1 VPRLL
6 GASVR
11 LALFGVLFVLWSS
24 ASALAAS
31 PPTAGNDSLQA
42 SPTGALDVLGNDTG
56 TDVKVSQTGSPTHG
70 TASCKPLGGCL
81 YKADKGYTGADAFTY
96 TIKDADGAEA
106 TGTVTVSVSESP
118 AGNALIAADDDVAT
132 LSGKPVTLRL
142 LDNDT
147 GTAPLTVASHT
158 DPTHGTLS
166 CTSDDGV
173 CTYTPEAGF
182 TGSDGFRYT
191 ADDAGTQP
199 ASSADVHIL
208 VAPADASYGL
218 GVHGGPGSITDG
230 DKAAWSAGVG
240 SPSSLQELAALP
252 LPELTSNLSGPQ
264 HVEGTPQGAKG
275 WTVSADGTKASAGDG
290 ALLGSAVSEAFPR
303 PLPPLST
310 GTGGD
315 GHVPIL
321 VGSKVVTFFHHSQPT
336 RVSCLDRRTGTA
348 CPGYPISLEMGT
360 TNINGPGVVIG
371 TKIYTHLFPLNYGTP
386 SGPLGLFCWDTSTNS
401 TCGYFVLAR
410 MSGNPVPG
418 ASAPVMVGSKIYMA
432 GDGGKLFCLDPATGD
447 PCGSMDSGLA
457 PGPGGEYDIIT
468 HGTRVYASRLS
479 GTAACIDVATGSACP
494 GWETPKNTG
503 PAWNLVNMH
512 DATGAI
518 TGVCAFSASTGDCYP
533 DADPST
539 STHVTTFPTTDPYYS
554 VTEEAEA
561 GTRTFV
567 GSLSHYGVG
576 CWDWSTMKP
585 CAGPNFGPDGWTTTV
600 SGADAYG
607 ARWDGSCVVALGD
620 RGLAF
625 TVDFDGA
632 SPCTSL
638 SSGTNKRSIDLRDQ
652 RFDRSVGSAHWNKVV
667 LTDTKPG
674 ELDSVNVSVRDAET
688 GDLIKSG
695 DVAGGDHTLDL
706 SGIDPQRHPAVTLD
720 ATSTEANQQQS
731 PPIDVETARSVA
743 SAAAASSPWDDGIP
757 PRLVLS
763 WTADPKQVGFT
774 TRSTS
779 GCSTA
784 ADTTLG
790 VATHLA
796 GGADK
801 LAQVGLT
808 RSASCT
814 VAPPAAAPV
823 AAAAVPRICGG
834 ARLFSIHVRYK
845 GSQIKKLTV
854 TVNGK
859 RQKIKSMKG
868 RPVVRVD
875 LRKLTRG
882 TVKVKITIKTKAGKT
897 LKGTR
902 VYHPCT
908 KKLPDRGFKY

>member
-1 VPRLL
+1 
-6 GASVR
+6 
-11 LALFGVLFVLWSS
+11 
-24 ASALAAS
+24 
-31 PPTAGNDSLQA
+31 
-42 SPTGALDVLGNDTG
+42 
-56 TDVKVSQTGSPTHG
+56 
-70 TASCKPLGGCL
+70 
-81 YKADKGYTGADAFTY
+81 
-96 TIKDADGAEA
+96 
-106 TGTVTVSVSESP
+106 
-118 AGNALIAADDDVAT
+118 
-132 LSGKPVTLRL
+132 
-142 LDNDT
+142 
-147 GTAPLTVASHT
+147 
-158 DPTHGTLS
+158 
-166 CTSDDGV
+166 
-173 CTYTPEAGF
+173 
-182 TGSDGFRYT
+182 
-191 ADDAGTQP
+191 
-199 ASSADVHIL
+199 
-208 VAPADASYGL
+208 
-218 GVHGGPGSITDG
+218 
-230 DKAAWSAGVG
+230 
-240 SPSSLQELAALP
+240 
-252 LPELTSNLSGPQ
+252 
-264 HVEGTPQGAKG
+264 
-275 WTVSADGTKASAGDG
+275 
-290 ALLGSAVSEAFPR
+290 
-303 PLPPLST
+303 
-310 GTGGD
+310 
-315 GHVPIL
+315 
-321 VGSKVVTFFHHSQPT
+321 
-336 RVSCLDRRTGTA
+336 
-348 CPGYPISLEMGT
+348 
-360 TNINGPGVVIG
+360 
-371 TKIYTHLFPLNYGTP
+371 
-386 SGPLGLFCWDTSTNS
+386 WDTSTND

-410 MSGNPVPG
+410 MSTNPVPG
-418 ASAPVMVGSKIYMA
+418 GSAPVKVGNNIYMA
-432 GDGGKLFCLDPATGD
+432 GDGGKLYCLDPSTGD
-447 PCGSMDSGLA
+447 PCAPLDSGLSDGA
-457 PGPGGEYDIIT
+457 GGSYDIIT
-468 HGTRVYASRLS
+468 HGTRIYASRAGDKS
-479 GTAACIDVATGSACP
+479 TCVDVATRAKCT
-494 GWETPKNTG
+494 GWDTPKATG
-503 PAWNLVNMH
+503 QQWNLVNMH

-518 TGVCAFSASTGDCYP
+518 IGVCSFWGSAGECYT
-533 DADPST
+533 DNDPSIAAPIGT
-539 STHVTTFPTTDPYYS
+539 WPTTDTYPSGYS

-561 GTRTFV
+561 GSRTFV
-567 GSLSHYGVG
+567 GSLSHTGVG
-576 CWDWSTMKP
+576 CFDWGMMKP
-585 CAGPNFGPDGWTTTV
+585 CAGPNFGPDGWVNTV
-600 SGADAYG
+600 SSGDAYG
-607 ARWDGSCVVALGD
+607 AIWDGSCVVALGD
-620 RGLAF
+620 RRTAF
-625 TVDFDGA
+625 TVDFEGN

-667 LTDTKPG
+667 LTDTTPG

-731 PPIDVETARSVA
+731 PPIDVETARSAA

-796 GGADK
+796 GGSDK

-859 RQKIKSMKG
+859 HQKIKSMKG